1 MPSHTS
7 TTSEPQTQMKRFFW
21 PIVAVLTTAPW
32 LYLALSGQGHHLEQI
47 NPGLVSFISG
57 IAIVGAA
64 FILSWGA
71 ELSERDIPRSLALI
85 SLALISVLPEYAVD
99 LTFAWKA
106 GQDPT
111 YRAYAVANMTGA
123 NRVLIGI
130 GWALVVLV
138 YYFRF
143 RRKEVPL
150 DNSQGLELSLL
161 LLATIYSFIL
171 PIKGTLSLIDCVIFF
186 AMFMYYAARAARS
199 EKHEEALE
207 GIAGYLD
214 ERLGNGAR
222 RLAVVL
228 MFAFAGYVI
237 WLSAEPFAEGL
248 VSTGKTYGIDEF
260 LLVQWL
266 APLASESPEVVI
278 ALLFALKGKG
288 SMGIGALISSKV
300 NQWTLLVG
308 AIPLVYSISAATW
321 GPMELDHRQKE
332 ELLLTSAQ
340 SLFAAIV
347 ISDFRFAVWEAVV
360 LMVLFIGQ
368 LLFPQEEIRYIFSG
382 LYFIGV
388 IWLILNSPVRR
399 RMLWNALRLKTSRP
413 PDS

>member
-1 MPSHTS
+1 
-7 TTSEPQTQMKRFFW
+7 MKRFFW
-21 PIVAVLTTAPW
+21 PIVAALTPLPW
-32 LYLALSGQGHHLEQI
+32 LFLSLSGQGHHLEQTH
-47 NPGLVSFISG
+47 PGLVSFISG
-57 IAIVGAA
+57 VAIVGAA

-85 SLALISVLPEYAVD
+85 ALALISVLPEYAVD

-130 GWALVVLV
+130 GWALVVIV

-150 DNSQGLELSLL
+150 DDSQGLELSLL

-199 EKHEEALE
+199 EKHDEALE
-207 GIAGYLD
+207 GIAGYMD
-214 ERLGNGAR
+214 ERLGAVAR
-222 RLAVVL
+222 RLAVIL
-228 MFAFAGYVI
+228 MFVFAGYVI

-248 VSTGKTYGIDEF
+248 VSTGKTYGVDEF

-288 SMGIGALISSKV
+288 STGIGALISSKV

-308 AIPLVYSISAATW
+308 AIPLVYAISAATW
-321 GPMELDHRQKE
+321 GSMEMDHRQRE

-347 ISDFRFAVWEAVV
+347 IADFRFALWEAIL

-368 LLFPQEEIRYIFSG
+368 LIFPQESIRYIFSG
-382 LYFIGV
+382 IYFIATF
-388 IWLILNSPVRR
+388 WLIVNSPVRR
-399 RMLWNALRLKTSRP
+399 RMLWNALLFRTSRP